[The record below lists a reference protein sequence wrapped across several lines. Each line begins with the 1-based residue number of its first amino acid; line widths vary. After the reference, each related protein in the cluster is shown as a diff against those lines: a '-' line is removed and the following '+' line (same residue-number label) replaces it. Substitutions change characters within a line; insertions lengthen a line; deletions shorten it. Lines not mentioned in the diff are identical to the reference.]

1 MIYLTMRSPPLH
13 FSKWQESISL
23 LYFYSSPPSRLSV
36 RLPQHEHIAS
46 LSQKDVPCADVW
58 QGLCCHYCG
67 LGSGGGGRDSG
78 GMLAVVGF
86 SLMCNSY
93 HWVVTLMS
101 SVQRLL
107 LYEEGNSWCCQTVV
121 YYCYECNYH

>member
-1 MIYLTMRSPPLH
+1 MLTCG
-13 FSKWQESISL
+13 KDCAGAAVGWAAA
-23 LYFYSSPPSRLSV
+23 
-36 RLPQHEHIAS
+36 AS
-46 LSQKDVPCADVW
+46 
-58 QGLCCHYCG
+58 
-67 LGSGGGGRDSG
+67 GRDSG

>member
-13 FSKWQESISL
+13 FSKWQESVSL
-23 LYFYSSPPSRLSV
+23 LYFYSSPPSRLV
-36 RLPQHEHIAS
+36 CQPAAARTHRQPAAPE
-46 LSQKDVPCADVW
+46 DVPCADVW
-58 QGLCCHYCG
+58 QGRRRAEAG
-67 LGSGGGGRDSG
+67 RGAGGRDSG

>member
-1 MIYLTMRSPPLH
+1 MPRRGGRS
-13 FSKWQESISL
+13 
-23 LYFYSSPPSRLSV
+23 
-36 RLPQHEHIAS
+36 AG
-46 LSQKDVPCADVW
+46 AAA
-58 QGLCCHYCG
+58 G
-67 LGSGGGGRDSG
+67 LGSVAAGRDSG
-78 GMLAVVGF
+78 GMLAVVWF

-93 HWVVTLMS
+93 HWVVTFMS